1 MICVMIM
8 KQPGWYGSDPLPLME
23 IFILFLNPS
32 LIINV
37 QYMRIL
43 NDWYLQ
49 LGLVLADTWAGSSPS
64 PTQCRQ
70 LNTSSGSHVL
80 LTASSLEYW
89 SSVQNLDTVILSLH
103 VFYHP
108 VFTDLYFHESPSRLY
123 SDSL

>member
-1 MICVMIM
+1 MSVNVVVITQSTV
-8 KQPGWYGSDPLPLME
+8 
-23 IFILFLNPS
+23 FI
-32 LIINV
+32 
-37 QYMRIL
+37 IL
-43 NDWYLQ
+43 YCIPYDWYLQ

-89 SSVQNLDTVILSLH
+89 SSVQNLDTVILSLQ
-103 VFYHP
+103 VFYLP
-108 VFTDLYFHESPSRLY
+108 VITDLCFHESPSRLY

>member
-1 MICVMIM
+1 M
-8 KQPGWYGSDPLPLME
+8 
-23 IFILFLNPS
+23 
-32 LIINV
+32 
-37 QYMRIL
+37 
-43 NDWYLQ
+43 
-49 LGLVLADTWAGSSPS
+49 LADTWPGSSPS

-89 SSVQNLDTVILSLH
+89 SSVQNLDTVILRLH
-103 VFYHP
+103 VFNLP

>member
-80 LTASSLEYW
+80 LTASSLEY
-89 SSVQNLDTVILSLH
+89 
-103 VFYHP
+103 
-108 VFTDLYFHESPSRLY
+108 
-123 SDSL
+123 